1 MVKLKGEAHMKP
13 GSIYKD
19 VSPRGGGEVILIV
32 SASTEFVWFLR
43 STGAIM
49 STDRPWFDHCMS
61 RDTVV
66 PFES

>member
-1 MVKLKGEAHMKP
+1 MKP

-49 STDRPWFDHCMS
+49 STDRLWFDYCMS